1 MSSHEKPTFQGG
13 DLSTFRQWMQGKIVW
28 PKETQEKGI
37 KGRVVFS
44 FVIEEDGSISNF
56 TEMHSPDKLLTNE
69 VERVLKLSPKW
80 EAGKMNGQKVRV
92 KLSSA
97 VDF

>member
-1 MSSHEKPTFQGG
+1 MPTFQGG
-13 DLSTFRQWMQGKIVW
+13 NLSTFRQWMQEKVVW
-28 PKETQEKGI
+28 PKEAQEKGI
-37 KGRVVFS
+37 TGRVVFS
-44 FVIEEDGSISNF
+44 FVVEKDGSISNF
-56 TEMHSPDKLLTNE
+56 TEIHSPDKLLTNE